1 MFRIA
6 LLFCLMLPCLA
17 LAVGEDDS
25 LALEKVLRSLPPK
38 ERLEFLQGEV
48 RRTMRND
55 PRLAIDI
62 AHRSLN
68 LAIDLNDK
76 AARVQ
81 ALMDI
86 GVAHYYLGDYH
97 NALRRYEEALA
108 LAEDLGD
115 KVRVG
120 NAVNNIGILFFVWGE
135 HDRALEYY
143 LRALALRLETEDT
156 EGAASCYNNIAAV
169 HHTAGR
175 HNSAQEYY
183 QQALE
188 IYRENGNQI
197 YEASTLNNIGL
208 VLYEKG
214 QFDEAVVVLHS
225 ALDLEL
231 GGKDRSVQALSLN
244 NLGMVRAKQG
254 RLDEALGLFREAL
267 AIRREIAHR
276 QGESVSLQLLGTAL
290 VENGNL
296 DGGIALLE
304 EALAIARELEVQE
317 LIRDDLEALAEA
329 WEKAGRHDRALEY
342 YRLFKEAHDRI
353 FDEDRARQ
361 MAAAEASFEVDLKDQ
376 EIAGLRREA
385 DFEAFRQRIM
395 LLGAGLSAVIMV
407 LLWNRYRFQ
416 KRAHQEIRVQN
427 EALSQAHSELEK
439 AAREEL
445 AHVARVA
452 TMGELTAAFA
462 HELHQPLTAIK
473 TNARAARILLS
484 QPVDDRD
491 EVDEALVDI
500 KDDAERA
507 REIISRLRE
516 MMRKGEERRK
526 IHDLNGVVRSAVKF
540 VEGAAQN
547 QGVEIR
553 LELEADLSSVSCDR
567 IQLQQVVMNL
577 VQNGLAAMEFQGDEI
592 VIRTAAIDDGQV
604 MVQVRD
610 GGPEVSQDV
619 LSEMF
624 DPFFTTKTG
633 GLGMGLPI
641 CRSIIEAHGGSLS
654 STLNED
660 GGLTMEFRLP
670 GYGA

>member
-1 MFRIA
+1 
-6 LLFCLMLPCLA
+6 
-17 LAVGEDDS
+17 
-25 LALEKVLRSLPPK
+25 
-38 ERLEFLQGEV
+38 
-48 RRTMRND
+48 
-55 PRLAIDI
+55 
-62 AHRSLN
+62 
-68 LAIDLNDK
+68 
-76 AARVQ
+76 
-81 ALMDI
+81 
-86 GVAHYYLGDYH
+86 
-97 NALRRYEEALA
+97 
-108 LAEDLGD
+108 
-115 KVRVG
+115 
-120 NAVNNIGILFFVWGE
+120 
-135 HDRALEYY
+135 
-143 LRALALRLETEDT
+143 
-156 EGAASCYNNIAAV
+156 
-169 HHTAGR
+169 
-175 HNSAQEYY
+175 
-183 QQALE
+183 
-188 IYRENGNQI
+188 
-197 YEASTLNNIGL
+197 
-208 VLYEKG
+208 
-214 QFDEAVVVLHS
+214 
-225 ALDLEL
+225 
-231 GGKDRSVQALSLN
+231 
-244 NLGMVRAKQG
+244 MVRAKQG

-267 AIRREIAHR
+267 AIRREIADR
-276 QGESVSLQLLGTAL
+276 QGESVTLQLLGTAL

-329 WEKAGRHDRALEY
+329 WEKAGRNDRALEY

-376 EIAGLRREA
+376 EIAGLHREA

-427 EALSQAHSELEK
+427 EALSQAHAELEK

-516 MMRKGEERRK
+516 MMHKGEERREV
-526 IHDLNGVVRSAVKF
+526 HDLNGVVRSAVKF
-540 VEGAAQN
+540 VEGAAQS

-553 LELEADLSSVSCDR
+553 LELEADLSSVSCDC

-610 GGPEVSQDV
+610 DGPEISQDV

-641 CRSIIEAHGGSLS
+641 CQSIIEAHGGKLS
-654 STLNED
+654 PTRNEG
-660 GGLTMEFRLP
+660 GGLTMVFRLP